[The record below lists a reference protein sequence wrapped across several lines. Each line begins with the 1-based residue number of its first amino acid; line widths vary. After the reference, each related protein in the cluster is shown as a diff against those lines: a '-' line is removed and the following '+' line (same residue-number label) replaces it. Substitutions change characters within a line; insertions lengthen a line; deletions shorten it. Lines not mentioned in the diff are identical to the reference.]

1 MNRLLQKAAAFMLV
15 LIMLLGL
22 MTTNASGYS
31 GIALDVED
39 TRVYQSIP
47 ANKLLQV
54 FLINAQNAQNLYD
67 GHYMVVYATLTG
79 KENSNKTFY
88 IRDNDNAFSRSI
100 KCTSSNAL
108 NVLSG
113 IEIGST
119 VRVFGRVDISNNIFS
134 TDITMKA
141 DKIETTGMT
150 TASETAYMTANG
162 VWISKISMLSRNIK
176 GEFAY
181 KIPAGWAT
189 VEHELPN
196 VPGYQYKLNDLTGD
210 GVAESLFVFYVDESY
225 LEKPTDISNLKNV
238 RKAIVEDILCN
249 RHLTMY
255 QSFIP
260 LFDRDIE
267 ISKKSTDYASFSYYT
282 GSYTERNVNRYN
294 HRVEF
299 AFIENGKK
307 DGVCA
312 ILYVYNNAVH
322 KDEIHL
328 MMRMLNE

>member
-1 MNRLLQKAAAFMLV
+1 MLV
-15 LIMLLGL
+15 FVMLLGL

-39 TRVYQSIP
+39 TRVYQSTT
-47 ANKLLQV
+47 ANKLLEA
-54 FLINAQNAQNLYD
+54 FLSNASRAQNTYD
-67 GHYMVVYATLTG
+67 GHYMVVYAKLTG
-79 KENSNKTFY
+79 KEGSNKVFY
-88 IRDNDNAFSRSI
+88 IRDNDNDYSRHI

-108 NVLSG
+108 YQLSG
-113 IEIGST
+113 IAIGDT
-119 VRVFGRVDISNNIFS
+119 VRVFGKIDITDNFFS
-134 TDITMKA
+134 TDITIKA

-150 TASETAYMTANG
+150 TASERSYMTANG
-162 VWISKISMLSRNIK
+162 VWIDKISMLSRNIEGK
-176 GEFAY
+176 FSY
-181 KIPAGWAT
+181 KIPSGWST

-210 GVAESLFVFYVDESY
+210 GIAESLFVFYVDESY
-225 LEKPTDISNLKNV
+225 LEKPTDISSISKV
-238 RKAIVEDILCN
+238 RKAIVENILCN
-249 RHLTMY
+249 KNLTMY
-255 QSFIP
+255 SSYIP

-267 ISKKSTDYASFSYYT
+267 ITKKSTDYASFTYYT
-282 GSYTERNVNRYN
+282 GSYTERNINRYN

-299 AFIENGKK
+299 AFIENDRK

-328 MMRMLNE
+328 MMRMLAD